1 MDRTHELLRPW
12 TEGPFTLK
20 EAAERY
26 GEALVAEALR
36 ERILKPV
43 MTRLGPVLVPASR
56 GRVAL
61 GLTRHYTPRPAPL
74 EDALLVRRQVEEM
87 VQNGYRVLSRKGAG
101 PCWKGMASGSWWWA
115 GPKGAFGRAA
125 PGARTPGGHGGKG
138 VGPGPRRADRA
149 PEPPPGGGAGGGP
162 WKWLAT
168 SPSWWGA
175 SCPQGLPPGR
185 GGLGGGHGGVL
196 IAIGERDR
204 GITYLI
210 AALLGGIL
218 AAFARPLLRGLL
230 GI

>member
-87 VQNGYRVLSRKGAG
+87 VQNGYRVLNRKG
-101 PCWKGMASGSWWWA
+101 
-115 GPKGAFGRAA
+115 GRAVLE
-125 PGARTPGGHGGKG
+125 GHGERILV
-138 VGPGPRRADRA
+138 VGGAQRGLWESRPRRKDPLEATVGRVLVLV
-149 PEPPPGGGAGGGP
+149 PEGQTVRRSRLRVEVREVA
-162 WKWLAT
+162 
-168 SPSWWGA
+168 
-175 SCPQGLPPGR
+175 
-185 GGLGGGHGGVL
+185 LGSG
-196 IAIGERDR
+196 
-204 GITYLI
+204 
-210 AALLGGIL
+210 
-218 AAFARPLLRGLL
+218 
-230 GI
+230 